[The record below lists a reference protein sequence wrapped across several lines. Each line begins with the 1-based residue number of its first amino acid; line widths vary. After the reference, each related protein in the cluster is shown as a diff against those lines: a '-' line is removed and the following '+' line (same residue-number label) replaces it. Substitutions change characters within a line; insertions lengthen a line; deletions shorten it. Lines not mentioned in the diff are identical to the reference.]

1 MAEDG
6 AAMRWRMALA
16 MVVLAGGAARAQDL
30 AALRSR
36 ALAALG
42 EGYAAQVED
51 QRMILACAACE
62 GTPMVEL
69 RVGRQEDGTE
79 ARLRSGATTITVL
92 DQQCRGRNPT
102 CRVQRADLGPAV
114 GWVSAYR
121 AGAVAG
127 STLVLLRDGA
137 MVIARSLAA
146 SPEVARDNIDRLRA
160 EVLPALVGP

>member
-1 MAEDG
+1 
-6 AAMRWRMALA
+6 MRWRMALA
-16 MVVLAGGAARAQDL
+16 MVVLAGGAAQGQDL
-30 AALRSR
+30 AALQAR
-36 ALAALG
+36 AVAALG
-42 EGYAAQVED
+42 EGYIAQVED
-51 QRMILACAACE
+51 QRMTLTCPGCDGAPA
-62 GTPMVEL
+62 VEL

-79 ARLRSGATTITVL
+79 ARLRSGATTIAVL

-137 MVIARSLAA
+137 MVIARSVAG
-146 SPEVARDNIDRLRA
+146 SPEVARGNIEKLRA
-160 EVLPALVGP
+160 EVLPALVAP